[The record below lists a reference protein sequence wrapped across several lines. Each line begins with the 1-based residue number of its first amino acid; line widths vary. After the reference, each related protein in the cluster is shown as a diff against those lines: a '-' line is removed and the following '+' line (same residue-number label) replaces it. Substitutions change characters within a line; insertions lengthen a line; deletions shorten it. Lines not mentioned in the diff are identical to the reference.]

1 MMRELSH
8 RGLLGAPAVALP
20 AKIPVV
26 QRKPE
31 SHLRS
36 ETTPRYLSECL
47 KRWLIIPMRLCE
59 CHDKILVE
67 AMEPF
72 YIPFA
77 LIPSNASAKGV
88 HGKVVH

>member
-36 ETTPRYLSECL
+36 ETNPRYFSECL
-47 KRWLIIPMRLCE
+47 KRWLIIPMHGQKENKAIKLVALLC
-59 CHDKILVE
+59 
-67 AMEPF
+67 
-72 YIPFA
+72 
-77 LIPSNASAKGV
+77 
-88 HGKVVH
+88 